1 MKRRNVKWCLLVIG
15 LAICLVSL
23 VVANLVWRCARCSE
37 GSRYPLSDSVFDICP
52 EMALKVV
59 AVRGLD
65 ERNDYGQEDVIY
77 LDLSYDIDIIC
88 GNDASSACSYE
99 IRNFALRRIFRF
111 RRLAKEDVGAM
122 LAYLSSHD
130 ANMRVERVAA
140 LKNDVINLLR
150 KQEPPVEGLAETLI
164 AMIEGRPVAWFG
176 RSGRAGVPP
185 PAADG
190 DGTPSLESNGCCE

>member
-1 MKRRNVKWCLLVIG
+1 
-15 LAICLVSL
+15 
-23 VVANLVWRCARCSE
+23 
-37 GSRYPLSDSVFDICP
+37 
-52 EMALKVV
+52 MALKVV

-150 KQEPPVEGLAETLI
+150 KQEPPVEGLAETLV
-164 AMIEGRPVAWFG
+164 AMIEGRPKQNIRKMFCLI
-176 RSGRAGVPP
+176 
-185 PAADG
+185 
-190 DGTPSLESNGCCE
+190 SLPNGP